1 MDRSYDFITFI
12 SRYFILTKP
21 RVTDIF
27 ADINKIVTK
36 FIKNFFKILKKS

>member
-21 RVTDIF
+21 RVNIF